1 MNMDPHVEQWLQLVV
16 RWAHVITGIA
26 WIGTSFYFNWLNSRI
41 HPPATA
47 EPGVGGEL
55 WSVHGGGFYRV
66 VKYTVAPPRLP
77 DTLHW
82 FKWEAYATWWTG
94 FTLLWL
100 IYYLGARTYLVDPD
114 VARIPIPTAVSIG
127 LAVLAG
133 SWLGYDLLCRSP
145 LGRRPAA
152 LGAALAILVTA
163 LAFSLTR
170 VLSARGAALHVGAA
184 LGTIMAANVWRV
196 IIPSQRAMVAALA
209 AGRAP
214 DAEQGRHAALRSLHN
229 NYFTLP
235 VVFTMIGGHFPATY
249 GRPWGWA
256 VLAGLFLAGVATRH
270 WFNLRNQ
277 SRRNRWLLPA
287 AGLLVVALAVATAP
301 DAPSAISPGA
311 SSGLFAAARV
321 VIAERCAPC
330 HSAAPTQPGI
340 IVAPAGVVLDTPRQM
355 QAWAPRIR
363 ERAVTARTMP
373 LANVTGMTDEERHVL
388 GRWIEAGATLR

>member
-1 MNMDPHVEQWLQLVV
+1 MDPHVEQWLQLVV

-41 HPPATA
+41 HPPATP

-66 VKYTVAPPRLP
+66 VKYTVAPSRLP

-100 IYYLGARTYLVDPD
+100 IYYLGARTSLVDPD
-114 VARIPIPTAVSIG
+114 VARIPILAAVGIG

-133 SWLGYDLLCRSP
+133 AWLGYDLLCRSP

-152 LGAALAILVTA
+152 LGAVLAVLVTA
-163 LAFSLTR
+163 LAFGLTR
-170 VLSARGAALHVGAA
+170 VFGARAAALHVGAA

-214 DAEQGRHAALRSLHN
+214 DAEQGHHAALRSLHN

-249 GRPWGWA
+249 GHPWGWA

-270 WFNLRNQ
+270 WFNVRNQ
-277 SRRNRWLLPA
+277 GRRNRWLLPA
-287 AGLLVVALAVATAP
+287 AGLLVVALAVWTSP
-301 DAPSAISPGA
+301 EAPSALPAGA
-311 SSGLFAAARV
+311 SPELFAAARV

-340 IVAPAGVVLDTPRQM
+340 AVAPAGVVFDTPRQM

-373 LANVTGMTDEERHVL
+373 LANVTGMTDEERDVL
-388 GRWIEAGATLR
+388 GRWIEAGALLR